1 MRRKRLQHTADTIC
15 RMFCGWRLVNC
26 MPQLVD
32 LGSGTIH
39 IDVLTG
45 SCSFDGEAIP
55 SLSIAE
61 ELRLWVRKDLEANQ
75 IPLAGLAHASLAA
88 KLSLSEIQWRDR
100 TTNAHFFD
108 DGRHVRTDTMHRCAI
123 RCESEVATD
132 EAVYRSEFQDLEEW
146 PVGW

>member
-55 SLSIAE
+55 RRLFATYGSLRRTWGGTESAA
-61 ELRLWVRKDLEANQ
+61 RQAGKDNFSPDFVHFVET
-75 IPLAGLAHASLAA
+75 
-88 KLSLSEIQWRDR
+88 EILP
-100 TTNAHFFD
+100 
-108 DGRHVRTDTMHRCAI
+108 G
-123 RCESEVATD
+123 S
-132 EAVYRSEFQDLEEW
+132 
-146 PVGW
+146 